1 MPKRTRAG
9 ALTAL
14 LAACLA
20 AGSTVTATA
29 SPAALSPATGATPAG
44 APAPAA
50 KASAAPKFL
59 SASQLPPHPSSS
71 WRAGKVTDGVPEEY
85 QYCLG
90 DALLA
95 YDARHRVFRTD
106 LETSARQLN
115 IVVGSAAKAKALAA
129 RLNKD
134 YRKCAAR
141 IDADPDLKAQYRDYG
156 SLPVEEGA
164 RVHGLHVRTSWG
176 AMDVQLLSVG
186 RDGRTVTVVDWAQMG
201 DFKSAPVKAFKKT
214 TTTAVN
220 KLH

>member
-20 AGSTVTATA
+20 TGSAVTATA
-29 SPAALSPATGATPAG
+29 SPATGATPAD
-44 APAPAA
+44 APATAA
-50 KASAAPKFL
+50 KVSAAPKFL
-59 SASQLPPHPSSS
+59 SASQLPPHSSSS

-134 YRKCAAR
+134 YRTCAAR

-201 DFKSAPVKAFKKT
+201 DFKSAPVKAFRKT

>member
-9 ALTAL
+9 ARTAL

-29 SPAALSPATGATPAG
+29 SPATGATPAG
-44 APAPAA
+44 ATAW
-50 KASAAPKFL
+50 AAP
-59 SASQLPPHPSSS
+59 SWPTTPGTASS
-71 WRAGKVTDGVPEEY
+71 D
-85 QYCLG
+85 
-90 DALLA
+90 
-95 YDARHRVFRTD
+95 TD

-115 IVVGSAAKAKALAA
+115 IVVGSAAKAKALAV

-141 IDADPDLKAQYRDYG
+141 IDADPDLNAQYRDYG

-186 RDGRTVTVVDWAQMG
+186 RDGRTVTVVDWARMR